1 MTIRGFIISGTSRF
15 VFLRET
21 DTQSEKFKTIRNL
34 AHLMVVC
41 NYITTGFHTGPI
53 VTGVI
58 GLAMPRYCLFGD
70 TINTS
75 SRMESTG
82 AGQIV

>member
-1 MTIRGFIISGTSRF
+1 MATCDDLCRC
-15 VFLRET
+15 
-21 DTQSEKFKTIRNL
+21 
-34 AHLMVVC
+34 VVVG
-41 NYITTGFHTGPI
+41 IHTGPI

-82 AGQIV
+82 AGSYPYLSHIY